1 MSASST
7 TAADNS
13 VKKRKTS
20 SNFDGSSLASL
31 EVFENDQNEK
41 LIDEISDAL
50 HRLSLQKQTEEMIK
64 KLVEQKDQTGV
75 LIVAGSGGDETSDKL
90 ETLQKMQ
97 QEEMVVLKVGGMLLL
112 FDDDDLNNFMILI

>member
-7 TAADNS
+7 TAADHS

-20 SNFDGSSLASL
+20 SNFDGSSLASS

-64 KLVEQKDQTGV
+64 KLVEQKDQSV
-75 LIVAGSGGDETSDKL
+75 LIVAGSGDETSDKL